1 LKIEGKE
8 NIITSKAYDKFLFAG
23 TVKGNVLTF
32 DLESMKMLWGFG
44 CMKRGAVSNLDFCE
58 ENRTLVVAGDDTSV
72 LMLKF

>member
-1 LKIEGKE
+1 MKIEGKE
-8 NIITSKAYDKFLFAG
+8 NIINSKAYDKFLFAG

-58 ENRTLVVAGDDTSV
+58 ANRTLVVAGDDTSV